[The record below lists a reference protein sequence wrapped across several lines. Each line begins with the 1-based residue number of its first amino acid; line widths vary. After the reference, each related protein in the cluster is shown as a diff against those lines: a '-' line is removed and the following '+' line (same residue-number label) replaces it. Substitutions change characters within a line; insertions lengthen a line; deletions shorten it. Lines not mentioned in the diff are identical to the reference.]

1 MIRTEVGYDSKTC
14 RGGLCT
20 RDATRTCVDE
30 SPGWVFTFP
39 SGGNSTCF
47 GLCYSSVNRNMFHN
61 RTAKCRSNC
70 YEACLPFPTILPSPV
85 PSQTFEPTGAPTANP
100 SDAPTVSPYPTEAP
114 TDAPKPLPTIVPYP
128 APTRMPYPRPTR
140 VPRPL
145 PTYAPT
151 QIPTAEPTPA
161 PSYVPTPQPA
171 AADARAVGDLRA
183 DGDADDG
190 RAQRVADDQPPADVV
205 PDLRADVGAVRGPD
219 GDARASAAHARAH
232 GAPDRGPSADPT
244 RARAQPGRADELE
257 IWSPAAG
264 SVTSGR
270 DVDLG
275 FQLTLPEE
283 TPSDAC
289 ELCVSVG
296 DEVLTCQGLEVMLTE
311 QLALQDLLPG
321 TRELRLALRC
331 GGGAAPVEASATAV
345 FVVGADA
352 ATGAVDVDITAA
364 RAGGDPWRAA
374 VPGAANASGGRAAYF
389 SAVYDTNGPGS
400 TAAAAANARAAV
412 EALVSELGVA
422 VVLDAPC
429 GDMTWMAA
437 ADLGAARYVGADIVA
452 DVVARNAAGHASPA
466 RRFLELDVADAA
478 SADELARGG
487 GDFVLASGHKTSLLK
502 PPYCARDPARRDAP
516 DTPDQYLGLWDL
528 AKGPVA
534 AGCGDV
540 DADDGSNATASTGG
554 DVARRRRALVQARAR
569 DERRRAPRAGAAA
582 RARRDERV
590 REARPSRRDDDASP
604 ASGRPTAGASGRAR
618 RARGGGRAPSGD
630 QGCSCSSRRAGAFV
644 MSAKTIVCSDAAL
657 RN

>member
-1 MIRTEVGYDSKTC
+1 MLR
-14 RGGLCT
+14 
-20 RDATRTCVDE
+20 
-30 SPGWVFTFP
+30 
-39 SGGNSTCF
+39 
-47 GLCYSSVNRNMFHN
+47 
-61 RTAKCRSNC
+61 
-70 YEACLPFPTILPSPV
+70 
-85 PSQTFEPTGAPTANP
+85 
-100 SDAPTVSPYPTEAP
+100 
-114 TDAPKPLPTIVPYP
+114 
-128 APTRMPYPRPTR
+128 
-140 VPRPL
+140 
-145 PTYAPT
+145 
-151 QIPTAEPTPA
+151 
-161 PSYVPTPQPA
+161 A
-171 AADARAVGDLRA
+171 AALALGTLGV
-183 DGDADDG
+183 
-190 RAQRVADDQPPADVV
+190 AQ
-205 PDLRADVGAVRGPD
+205 
-219 GDARASAAHARAH
+219 
-232 GAPDRGPSADPT
+232 
-244 RARAQPGRADELE
+244 ELE

-283 TPSDAC
+283 TPSGAC

-364 RAGGDPWRAA
+364 RNGGDPWRAA

-389 SAVYDTNGPGS
+389 SAVYDTKFWSARGSMPGVPGSGPGS

-412 EALVSELGVA
+412 EALVAELGIS

-452 DVVARNAAGHASPA
+452 DVVARNKAGHAAPA

-478 SADELARGG
+478 SVPALRAAAAAGPALVLCRHLLFHLPPRDGLAALRHIHASGARWLLTSTYLKADELARGG

-502 PPYCARDPARRDAP
+502 PPYCARDPERLYRDAP

-534 AGCGDV
+534 TGCGDV
-540 DADDGSNATASTGG
+540 DADDGSNADG
-554 DVARRRRALVQARAR
+554 
-569 DERRRAPRAGAAA
+569 
-582 RARRDERV
+582 
-590 REARPSRRDDDASP
+590 
-604 ASGRPTAGASGRAR
+604 
-618 RARGGGRAPSGD
+618 
-630 QGCSCSSRRAGAFV
+630 
-644 MSAKTIVCSDAAL
+644 
-657 RN
+657 